1 MTPFVIQWW
10 TVSKAFDSE
19 FRHLVGGSERFSL
32 KGLPAT
38 TKKRW
43 AYERSGFDCLMLSNG
58 NGAAF
63 DFSRTSGKVMYH
75 KLIHFF
81 ERKRFLAA
89 IRLLSSFLVA
99 RARVLSILER
109 PEFTRFTIWDSLASK
124 FSGSEHVNEEPG
136 YLMKNELS
144 LYFYPFQ
151 HSKPLIGWLLFN
163 YHFKIR
169 FRQPSQPNTQ
179 PFSSAD
185 STTRPFKLNDSIAS
199 NVTTSRWP
207 VNFPGLTQ
215 ASESKT
221 PDKKENRK
229 LLFTDCGSDYAD
241 SGGLATLEIALLLLQ
256 YSRYTV

>member
-43 AYERSGFDCLMLSNG
+43 AYERSDFDCLMLSNG

-109 PEFTRFTIWDSLASK
+109 PEFTRFTIWDSLSSK

-151 HSKPLIGWLLFN
+151 HSKPLIGYYSIIILKFDFANHCNPILSLFRLLT
-163 YHFKIR
+163 
-169 FRQPSQPNTQ
+169 P
-179 PFSSAD
+179 
-185 STTRPFKLNDSIAS
+185 TTRPFKLNDSIAS

-221 PDKKENRK
+221 PDRKENRK
-229 LLFTDCGSDYAD
+229 LLLTDCGSDYAD